1 MEIKGKYMSKRYG
14 KQSGSGSGFFS
25 EFERFDRHAEKLK
38 RLNETGRKIYDILQL
53 RVHPVIISLK
63 KRIEKATASEKYDII
78 LTKMAPWN
86 WQVRNRPAPW
96 VRKIILGRTI
106 NFASSFCSP

>member
-38 RLNETGRKIYDILQL
+38 RLNETGRKIYDIL
-53 RVHPVIISLK
+53 
-63 KRIEKATASEKYDII
+63 
-78 LTKMAPWN
+78 
-86 WQVRNRPAPW
+86 
-96 VRKIILGRTI
+96 
-106 NFASSFCSP
+106 